1 MRPILVL
8 LPLLALGAC
17 ASPVPQDRIPFVPL
31 EAPLVLQGGSA
42 DVVRMKHA
50 EAVVDADERTIS
62 TPDAPIVDG
71 NATLVKRSGD
81 QWLAY
86 ALPLYKDR
94 QNDFELHRITPDGR
108 FLIAEQRS
116 MNFTR
121 GQELHQVDLYLI
133 DLEGLTYA
141 SLTTLVDNFEWEID
155 ENDLQHD
162 HRTRDSSVVSITS
175 SHVHLVNGCTVNG
188 KPVPCEPPS
197 VSYLITPDALVPDSS
212 ISIAPIINGASQ
224 LPAPPG
230 GWDRH
235 TLRQNQRLCPGRTAE
250 NIDRPLV
257 DEAAR
262 TKLLQHAVATYS
274 GATLRYGAK
283 LPFDN
288 GLRIT
293 LLCERDDD
301 HDLLWLTYDQLGQL
315 QGVDTLASTFG
326 DGQYDVSEC
335 IYLNPSGQLLVKSVH
350 RETLRDEVDT
360 LAYARD
366 TLVYEPVIEELA
378 YADERGELKS
388 SYQLRHRAVDL
399 TRRWVEN
406 HAEGD
411 PGPYRWHS
419 VRELIPADRGVLQA
433 ASGDLDRDG
442 ADDLVLVL
450 TNEADDGP
458 RDLLIAFTAPDR
470 SRFVQHTM
478 LTGFLPDKA
487 SGGFH
492 DPIGE
497 EGLSGIRIID
507 DTLVITQFGGS
518 AWKWQSEA
526 SYVFDAPRN
535 GFHLVEQRSR
545 SYHAPSLDTQDEE
558 LSALEAERRSG
569 TLSEEQEERYAEL
582 KKMVAEAAWKIERF
596 PAGARPLVPWTGSR
610 DVR

>member
-1 MRPILVL
+1 MRHNL
-8 LPLLALGAC
+8 
-17 ASPVPQDRIPFVPL
+17 
-31 EAPLVLQGGSA
+31 
-42 DVVRMKHA
+42 
-50 EAVVDADERTIS
+50 
-62 TPDAPIVDG
+62 
-71 NATLVKRSGD
+71 
-81 QWLAY
+81 
-86 ALPLYKDR
+86 
-94 QNDFELHRITPDGR
+94 
-108 FLIAEQRS
+108 
-116 MNFTR
+116 
-121 GQELHQVDLYLI
+121 
-133 DLEGLTYA
+133 
-141 SLTTLVDNFEWEID
+141 
-155 ENDLQHD
+155 
-162 HRTRDSSVVSITS
+162 
-175 SHVHLVNGCTVNG
+175 
-188 KPVPCEPPS
+188 
-197 VSYLITPDALVPDSS
+197 
-212 ISIAPIINGASQ
+212 
-224 LPAPPG
+224 
-230 GWDRH
+230 
-235 TLRQNQRLCPGRTAE
+235 RLCPGRTAE
-250 NIDRPLV
+250 NMDRPLV

-335 IYLNPSGQLLVKSVH
+335 IYLNPSGQLLVESVH

-596 PAGARPLVPWTGSR
+596 PAGARPLVP
-610 DVR
+610 